1 MEGDESN
8 QNNNINNS
16 YDNNYNENDSDD
28 DTLDDDFDDNNF
40 IIKRN
45 ILLCPHKKCKNIP
58 EIYFD
63 EKNSSIYLNCNNNL
77 NNKHKYYM
85 SIKNFLRKNS
95 EITPY
100 KLKDEEEKELQHKK
114 NPLNDEDN
122 QEIEDMKNKIILQK
136 KFLEN
141 LVKIFNTLIQKLAND
156 FTTLIEN
163 RLSILLLQKKIIY
176 TYLKYS
182 TEKNA
187 IKNFQNLT
195 NFIQNLPIPNNTNN
209 DENKAYISNIINSD
223 ITNLENDNDNN
234 NHLNN
239 ENNNPDNKIING
251 RIKSLAK
258 IFKYFVDTSHNLMT
272 QNKTKNILGLSKI
285 NNLKVL
291 NSGNLCFS
299 SETGVVNIFS
309 YNKLNLKFDLINSF
323 VPIKNNWI
331 NYLTQLS
338 NDLLV
343 CNSKKLIIGKLSDN
357 DKKYEIIQII
367 NEFEDSHLVK
377 TIELSNNY
385 LVTYDRS
392 LQISIFK
399 PFNIKNENED
409 TTEIQYQ
416 LLYNKINKGEMIY
429 SLLALP
435 EISKIDNNVV
445 KNEKDIQYISTS
457 NNFSSCGNSCIRFYS
472 SLENYKNFDT
482 IYNIN
487 CSRFVDSV
495 IMLSDKILCVGV
507 QSTHINCSI
516 ALVDIITRQIVTF
529 YEDEY
534 CTSIY
539 KLKNDLVAVGV
550 NKLWRDDTEMIPFKR
565 INFYIL
571 NNKNELVYINSV
583 NSNMKNY
590 ICSFGEMNNI
600 GELICVNNDIINI
613 FQ

>member
-1 MEGDESN
+1 MEDDDLNQSN
-8 QNNNINNS
+8 HNNSNDNNN
-16 YDNNYNENDSDD
+16 DNESEED
-28 DTLDDDFDDNNF
+28 DTLSDDFDDNNF

-45 ILLCPHKKCKNIP
+45 ILLCPHQQCKKIP

-63 EKNSSIYLNCNNNL
+63 EKNSSIYLNCGDL
-77 NNKHKYYM
+77 NKKHKYNM

-100 KLKDEEEKELQHKK
+100 KLKDEEEKELQHKN
-114 NPLNDEDN
+114 NPLNDEAN

-156 FTTLIEN
+156 FTALIEN

-209 DENKAYISNIINSD
+209 DENNAYMKNIITSD
-223 ITNLENDNDNN
+223 VTNLKDNN
-234 NHLNN
+234 NQINN
-239 ENNNPDNKIING
+239 ENKNPDTKTINE
-251 RIKSLAK
+251 RLKSLGK

-299 SETGVVNIFS
+299 SETGVVSIFS
-309 YNKLNLKFDLINSF
+309 YNKQNSKFDLINSF
-323 VPIKNNWI
+323 IPLKNNWI

-343 CNSKKLIIGKLSDN
+343 CNSKKLIIGKLSNN
-357 DKKYEIIQII
+357 DKKYDTIQII

-399 PFNIKNENED
+399 PFTINTDD
-409 TTEIQYQ
+409 TIEIQYQ
-416 LLYNKINKGEMIY
+416 LLYNKINKGEMVY
-429 SLLALP
+429 SLLSLP
-435 EISKIDNNVV
+435 EIIKKNNN
-445 KNEKDIQYISTS
+445 KERDIQYISTS
-457 NNFSSCGNSCIRFYS
+457 NNYSSYGNSCIRFYS
-472 SLENYKNFDT
+472 SLVNYNNFDT

-495 IMLSDKILCVGV
+495 SMLNEKILCVGV
-507 QSTHINCSI
+507 QSSHYKCNI
-516 ALVDIITRQIVTF
+516 ALVDIITREIVTWF
-529 YEDEY
+529 EDEY

-550 NKLWRDDTEMIPFKR
+550 NKLWRDDNEIVPFKR
-565 INFYIL
+565 INFYVFDGR
-571 NNKNELVYINSV
+571 NELIYINSI
-583 NSNMKNY
+583 NSNMKNFV
-590 ICSFGEMNNI
+590 CSFGEMNNI
-600 GELICVNNDIINI
+600 GELICVNNDSINI